1 MRGAVNGFRRRLDRF
16 VERQLSDD
24 VIRDW
29 SFRWARFV
37 LMRRKP
43 TIIGVTGSAGKTT
56 TTEAIGAVLRHPAA
70 REHVGEVRTTTN
82 NMNNYVGLPLVVLG
96 YENWVKTRRE
106 RAAFL
111 LAAPWRALRAALS
124 RHYPRVL
131 VLEYGTDR
139 SGYILPMVQLAPPRI
154 AVITTVGPAH
164 LAGMGSVAG
173 VAREKGLLVEHA
185 DPRGVAVLG
194 DGHAYVDQ
202 IAARAAGRVVVVSGR
217 GVELAEQIAR
227 VVAKE
232 LGVPAGP
239 ATEALA
245 RFKPP
250 KSRLDRLHVGDI
262 QIIDDSYNA
271 NPLSMTLGLDTLRS
285 EAPAGSRKVAVL
297 GTMAELGEDAAR
309 YHEEIG
315 RYARQAADL
324 VVGVGELGRL
334 YAPNHWFADSTEC
347 AERIDTLVAPGDTIL
362 IKASASVG
370 LGEVVERLTS
380 GAPVAGG

>member
-1 MRGAVNGFRRRLDRF
+1 MRMAVQGFWQRLDRF

-37 LMRRKP
+37 ITTRKP
-43 TIIGVTGSAGKTT
+43 TIVGITGSAGKTT

-70 REHVGEVRTTTN
+70 RERVGEVRTTAN
-82 NMNNYVGLPLVVLG
+82 NMNNYVGLPLIVLG
-96 YENWVKTRRE
+96 YQNWVKTNRE
-106 RAAFL
+106 RFTFL
-111 LAAPWRALRAALS
+111 LTAPWRAFRAVLG
-124 RHYPRVL
+124 RRYPRVL

-139 SGYILPMVQLAPPRI
+139 SGYLLPMVQLAPPRI

-194 DGHAYVDQ
+194 DGHAFVDE
-202 IAARAAGRVVVVSGR
+202 IAARAAGRVVVVPGR
-217 GVELAEQIAR
+217 GVELAARIAR
-227 VVAKE
+227 VVAEE
-232 LGVPAGP
+232 LGVPADA

-250 KSRLDRLHVGDI
+250 KSRLNRLHVGDI

-271 NPLSMTLGLDTLRS
+271 NPMSMTLGLDTLRS
-285 EAPAGSRKVAVL
+285 EAPPGSRKVAVL
-297 GTMAELGEDAAR
+297 GTMAELGENAAR

-315 RYARQAADL
+315 RYARETADV

-334 YAPNHWFADSTEC
+334 YGPDHWFADSTEC
-347 AERIDTLVAPGDTIL
+347 AARIHRLVEPGDTVL
-362 IKASASVG
+362 VKASASVG
-370 LGEVVERLTS
+370 LGQVVERLTS
-380 GAPVAGG
+380 GAPVVG